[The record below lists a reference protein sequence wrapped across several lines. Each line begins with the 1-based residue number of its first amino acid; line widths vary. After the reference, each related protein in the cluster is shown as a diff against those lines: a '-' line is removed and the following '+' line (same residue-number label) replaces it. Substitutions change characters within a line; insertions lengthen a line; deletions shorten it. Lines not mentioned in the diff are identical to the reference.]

1 MYEYDVANIYTGEQ
15 RIVFGYSVAD
25 AFRRA
30 GLAPIE
36 WGVLRAEYVD

>member
-1 MYEYDVANIYTGEQ
+1 MYEYDVENIYTGEK
-15 RIVFGYSVAD
+15 RIVFGYTVAD

-36 WGVLRAEYVD
+36 WGVLHAEYVD